1 VTDVRFAP
9 IGRRTVAVEV
19 REAIIERIR
28 AGELPPGQQLPAERE
43 MCEQFG
49 VARTSVREAVQGLI
63 MLGVL
68 EKRGN
73 RSYVAE
79 HLPNISLNGGDGRK
93 RRVRDLFELRQV
105 VEVPIARLAA
115 FRATSAQRE
124 EIARISEG
132 FRPDMP
138 LLEFREQDRLFHS
151 AVASACGNPAL
162 AELYAKVLESLFES
176 TDFEQMLWAD
186 SNRRAV
192 REVIRGAVKAHQEIA
207 RAIASED
214 GDAVQAAAEH
224 HLAQVEDQMVSRM
237 V

>member
-1 VTDVRFAP
+1 MTDVRFAP

-28 AGELPPGQQLPAERE
+28 NGELPPGHQLPTERE

-73 RSYVAE
+73 RSFVAE
-79 HLPNISLNGGDGRK
+79 HLPNVSLNGADGRK
-93 RRVRDLFELRQV
+93 RRVRDLFEVRQV

-115 FRATSAQRE
+115 LRATDAQRA
-124 EIARISEG
+124 EIARIAEG

-138 LLEFREQDRLFHS
+138 LREFREFDRLFHS
-151 AVASACGNPAL
+151 AVAAACGNATL
-162 AELYAKVLESLFES
+162 AELYAKVLESLFGS
-176 TDFEQMLWAD
+176 TDFEQLLWAD

-192 REVIRGAVKAHQEIA
+192 REVIRGAVHAHQEIA
-207 RAIASED
+207 RAIAASD
-214 GDAVQAAAEH
+214 ADAVQLAAER